1 MFGYVRPFKSE
12 LLVRQYDQY
21 KAVYCQLCRALKEH
35 YGRLSSFTLSYDC
48 TFYALLCLSVKT
60 SKLTLHHGRCVM
72 NPLKKCDFLCSDGEA
87 YHRAA
92 ALSVLLTYHKLRD
105 DVADDGFFKSLGSR
119 LLLPLVSR
127 KAAKAAKDFPFLAEE
142 AQKAM
147 ESQREAETSGG
158 GVDACAEPTGKLLAA
173 LFQELSCDPLQGA
186 ALERFGYF
194 LGRWVYLMD
203 AADDLPKDLKEGG
216 FNPFISRLGLSGK
229 QELTPEER
237 NEADLAMNQA
247 LNATAAQM
255 LLAFQLIDL
264 ENFGPVLENVV
275 EKGLPEIQREILFLH
290 IREKRKGRP
299 EPEDLP

>member
-1 MFGYVRPFKSE
+1 M
-12 LLVRQYDQY
+12 
-21 KAVYCQLCRALKEH
+21 
-35 YGRLSSFTLSYDC
+35 
-48 TFYALLCLSVKT
+48 
-60 SKLTLHHGRCVM
+60 
-72 NPLKKCDFLCSDGEA
+72 
-87 YHRAA
+87 
-92 ALSVLLTYHKLRD
+92 
-105 DVADDGFFKSLGSR
+105 
-119 LLLPLVSR
+119 
-127 KAAKAAKDFPFLAEE
+127 
-142 AQKAM
+142 
-147 ESQREAETSGG
+147 
-158 GVDACAEPTGKLLAA
+158 
-173 LFQELSCDPLQGA
+173 
-186 ALERFGYF
+186 ERFGYF